1 MIWKTNTH
9 LFTATVCQHTG
20 KTCPAVQRMA
30 EKLSQAMEASKPV
43 TSDDFEIAGNSVLNH
58 CPMECPAK
66 FEASHDRIRIFCGV
80 TPEAETEDL
89 NRFADA
95 LFDPHPHPLTST
107 RFERPCAIVE
117 AEPVTVHQPLEQY
130 ATF

>member
-9 LFTATVCQHTG
+9 LFSATVCQHTG

-30 EKLSQAMEASKPV
+30 EKLSQAMVASKPM
-43 TSDDFEIAGNSVLNH
+43 TSDDFEIEGNSVLKH
-58 CPMECPAK
+58 CPMECPAR
-66 FEASHDRIRIFCGV
+66 FTASHDRIRIFCGV

-95 LFDPHPHPLTST
+95 LFDPQPRPMPAGT
-107 RFERPCAIVE
+107 FERPCALAE
-117 AEPVTVHQPLEQY
+117 AVPTNIETQTVHHAVL
-130 ATF
+130 